1 MTIFGAFR
9 RAMLG
14 LAATGVLAVVVL
26 ATYIGYC
33 AYTLPLSRRP
43 GAEPAPAAVVYATA
57 SGQPFAARGAY
68 RGDKIT
74 ADQLPQDLAHAVVA
88 IEDRRFYSHGG
99 IDPRGIARAAWRN
112 LIGRGGLE
120 GGSTITQQLAHLAYL
135 TPERT
140 MHRKVQEALIALWL
154 ESRLD
159 KPEILARYLN
169 EAYFGAGAYGADAAA
184 KRYYGKKAG
193 ALTLAEAAMLAGL
206 VRAPSQLAPNR
217 HPQAAQRRAD
227 LVIQAMLDTGA
238 IDAARAAEVR
248 AHPATLAIPPEPEP
262 GQNYF
267 VDAAEAEIHQRV
279 GSAPLDLNVTTTL
292 DPQMQD
298 AAERIVEHWLAGEGA
313 KHNASEAAL
322 IAMAPD
328 GAIVAM
334 VGGRD
339 YRASQFNRAVQ
350 AHRQPGSLFKVIV
363 YLTALS
369 NGYTPESTL
378 VDQPVQIGNWAPK
391 NFEGRYRGPVSLR
404 TAFAH
409 SINTISAQL
418 VEAIGVSKV
427 IEMARSLG
435 VQSELP
441 AVPSLALG
449 TAEVTLLEMT
459 RAMNAIAINSKSV
472 DAYMIRSIASQ
483 NAAPLYTRPET
494 VRDPPIWNRAP
505 MVQLLEAVV
514 NEGTGHAA
522 KLDRRAGG
530 KTGTTQDY
538 RDGWFVGFT
547 ADIVVG
553 VWVGN
558 DDNSP
563 MDRVTGGDIPAKI
576 WHDFVLQAERIKA
589 QPAAM
594 AAASPSQTAAAVAQ
608 AAPPQAPPP
617 IPLPAPATTVLQ
629 TPPAPPAPP
638 ATTAPIPAEPASP
651 ANSQAV
657 AVPPPGT
664 ILPPAPPAPPAAM
677 PPGPLRGVPTIVDT
691 ATLVVQ
697 GATVHL
703 SGVAGEKGGHM
714 DNLARF
720 IGGRELMC
728 VPVAANEAGEYRCF
742 VGRQDLAEA
751 VLRGGAVRA
760 TADADPMLRAAEQRA
775 RSRRRGVWGQ

>member
-1 MTIFGAFR
+1 MTIFEAFR

-14 LAATGVLAVVVL
+14 LAATGLLAVVAL
-26 ATYIGYC
+26 ALFIGYC
-33 AYTLPLSRRP
+33 AYTLPLSRPP
-43 GAEPAPAAVVYATA
+43 GTAPAPAAVVYAST
-57 SGQPFAARGAY
+57 SGQPFTARGAY

-112 LIGRGGLE
+112 LIGHGGLE

-135 TPERT
+135 SPERT
-140 MHRKVQEALIALWL
+140 MHRKVQEAMIALWL

-227 LVIQAMLDTGA
+227 LVIQAMLDTGV

-267 VDAAEAEIHQRV
+267 VDAAEAEIRHLV

-292 DPQMQD
+292 NPQMQD
-298 AAERIVEHWLAGEGA
+298 AAERIVEQWLAGEGA
-313 KHNASEAAL
+313 KRNASEAAL

-369 NGYTPESTL
+369 NGYTPDSTL
-378 VDQPVQIGNWAPK
+378 VDQPVQIGDWSPK

-404 TAFAH
+404 IAFAH

-418 VEAIGVSKV
+418 VDAIGVPKV
-427 IEMARSLG
+427 IEMAKSLG

-449 TAEVTLLEMT
+449 SAEVTLREMT
-459 RAMNAIAINSKSV
+459 RAMGAIAINSKSV

-494 VRDPPIWNRAP
+494 VRDPPMWNRAP

-522 KLDRRAGG
+522 KLNRRAGG

-576 WHDFVLQAERIKA
+576 WHDFVLQTERMKV
-589 QPAAM
+589 QPAAL
-594 AAASPSQTAAAVAQ
+594 AAASPSQTATAAAAQ
-608 AAPPQAPPP
+608 ATPPQPPP
-617 IPLPAPATTVLQ
+617 PVPPPAPATTVSQ
-629 TPPAPPAPP
+629 TEPAPPPSPAGPAQNLAEPAPPPVAQAASVPQPATVGPLPPP
-638 ATTAPIPAEPASP
+638 ATPA
-651 ANSQAV
+651 
-657 AVPPPGT
+657 G
-664 ILPPAPPAPPAAM
+664 L
-677 PPGPLRGVPTIVDT
+677 LRGVPMIVDT

-697 GATVHL
+697 GTTVHL
-703 SGVAGEKGGHM
+703 SGVAGEKGEYM
-714 DNLARF
+714 DNLVRF
-720 IGGRELMC
+720 IGGRDLMC
-728 VPVAANEAGEYRCF
+728 VPAAANEAGEYRCF

-751 VLRGGAVRA
+751 IVRGGAART

-775 RSRRRGVWGQ
+775 RARRRGVWGQ

>member
-1 MTIFGAFR
+1 
-9 RAMLG
+9 MLG
-14 LAATGVLAVVVL
+14 LAAAGLLAIVGL
-26 ATYIGYC
+26 AGFIGYC
-33 AYTLPLSRRP
+33 AYTLPLSRP
-43 GAEPAPAAVVYATA
+43 AGAEPAPAAVVYAST
-57 SGQPFAARGAY
+57 SGQPFAARGVY

-74 ADQLPQDLAHAVVA
+74 ADHLPQDLARAVVA

-99 IDPRGIARAAWRN
+99 IDPRGIARAAWHN
-112 LIGRGGLE
+112 LIGHGGLE

-135 TPERT
+135 SPERT
-140 MHRKVQEALIALWL
+140 IHRKVQEVMIALWL

-159 KPEILARYLN
+159 KSEILARYLN

-184 KRYYGKKAG
+184 KRYFGKKAG

-238 IDAARAAEVR
+238 IDAARAADAR

-267 VDAAEAEIHQRV
+267 VDAAEAEIHRLV

-313 KHNASEAAL
+313 KRNASEAAL

-328 GAIVAM
+328 GAILAM

-339 YRASQFNRAVQ
+339 YRTSQFNRAVQ

-369 NGYTPESTL
+369 NGYTPDSTL
-378 VDQPVQIGNWAPK
+378 VDQPVQIGDWSPK

-404 TAFAH
+404 VAFAQ

-418 VEAIGVSKV
+418 VEAVGVPKV
-427 IEMARSLG
+427 IEMAKSLG

-449 TAEVTLLEMT
+449 SAEVTLLEMT
-459 RAMNAIAINSKSV
+459 RAMDAIAINSKSV

-483 NAAPLYTRPET
+483 NAAPLHTRPET
-494 VRDPPIWNRAP
+494 VRDPPMWNRAP

-563 MDRVTGGDIPAKI
+563 MDRVTGGEIPAKI
-576 WHDFVLQAERIKA
+576 WHDFVLQTERMRT
-589 QPAAM
+589 QPAAPP
-594 AAASPSQTAAAVAQ
+594 AASPPQTAAVAQ
-608 AAPPQAPPP
+608 ATPPQPP
-617 IPLPAPATTVLQ
+617 
-629 TPPAPPAPP
+629 PPAPP
-638 ATTAPIPAEPASP
+638 ATVTQAQTAPPSSPATTQQIQAEPAP
-651 ANSQAV
+651 APTVAQAASLLQPGTV
-657 AVPPPGT
+657 VPPPT
-664 ILPPAPPAPPAAM
+664 PAM
-677 PPGPLRGVPTIVDT
+677 PAGPLRGVPTIVDT

-697 GATVHL
+697 GETVHL
-703 SGVAGEKGGHM
+703 SGVAGEKGDHVN
-714 DNLARF
+714 NLARF
-720 IGGRELMC
+720 IRGRDLMC

-751 VLRGGAVRA
+751 IVLGGAGR
-760 TADADPMLRAAEQRA
+760 TTTDADPMLRAAEERA

>member
-1 MTIFGAFR
+1 MTIFAAFR

-14 LAATGVLAVVVL
+14 LAAAGLLAIVGL
-26 ATYIGYC
+26 ALFIGYC
-33 AYTLPLSRRP
+33 AYTLPLSRP
-43 GAEPAPAAVVYATA
+43 AGAEPAPAAVVYAST
-57 SGQPFAARGAY
+57 SGQPFTARGVY

-74 ADQLPQDLAHAVVA
+74 ADHLPQDLARAVVA
-88 IEDRRFYSHGG
+88 IEDRRFYGHGG
-99 IDPRGIARAAWRN
+99 IDPRGIARAAWHN
-112 LIGRGGLE
+112 LIGHGGLE

-135 TPERT
+135 SPERT
-140 MHRKVQEALIALWL
+140 IHRKVQEAMVALWL

-159 KPEILARYLN
+159 KSEILARYLN

-184 KRYYGKKAG
+184 KRYFGKKAA

-238 IDAARAAEVR
+238 IDAARAADARV
-248 AHPATLAIPPEPEP
+248 HPATLAIPPEPEP

-267 VDAAEAEIHQRV
+267 VDAAEAEIHRLV
-279 GSAPLDLNVTTTL
+279 GSVPLDLNVTTTL

-298 AAERIVEHWLAGEGA
+298 AAERIVEQWLAGDGA
-313 KHNASEAAL
+313 KRNASEAAL
-322 IAMAPD
+322 IAMAPN
-328 GAIVAM
+328 GAILAM

-369 NGYTPESTL
+369 NGYTPDSTL
-378 VDQPVQIGNWAPK
+378 VDQPVQIGNWSPQ

-404 TAFAH
+404 VAFAH

-427 IEMARSLG
+427 IEMAKSLG

-449 TAEVTLLEMT
+449 SAEVTLLEMT
-459 RAMNAIAINSKSV
+459 RAMDAIAINSKSV

-494 VRDPPIWNRAP
+494 VRDPPVWNRAP

-576 WHDFVLQAERIKA
+576 WHDFVLQTERMRT
-589 QPAAM
+589 QPAVPTT
-594 AAASPSQTAAAVAQ
+594 ASPPQTAASAQATQPQPPPLAPPPTVTQTQTAPPPSPTMTQQIQAEPASSAVAQ
-608 AAPPQAPPP
+608 AASLPQ
-617 IPLPAPATTVLQ
+617 
-629 TPPAPPAPP
+629 
-638 ATTAPIPAEPASP
+638 
-651 ANSQAV
+651 
-657 AVPPPGT
+657 PGT
-664 ILPPAPPAPPAAM
+664 VVPSPTPGMPA
-677 PPGPLRGVPTIVDT
+677 GPLRGVPMIVDT

-697 GATVHL
+697 GETVHL
-703 SGVAGEKGGHM
+703 SGVAGEKGDYM
-714 DNLARF
+714 NNLARF
-720 IGGRELMC
+720 IGGRDLLC
-728 VPVAANEAGEYRCF
+728 VPVAANEAGEYQCF
-742 VGRQDLAEA
+742 VGRQDLAVA
-751 VLRGGAVRA
+751 IVLGGAGRT
-760 TADADPMLRAAEQRA
+760 TADAAPMLRAAEQRA
-775 RSRRRGVWGQ
+775 RSQRRGVWER

>member
-9 RAMLG
+9 RAVLG
-14 LAATGVLAVVVL
+14 LAATGALAVVAL
-26 ATYIGYC
+26 ALFIGYC

-43 GAEPAPAAVVYATA
+43 GAEPAPAAVVYASA
-57 SGQPFAARGAY
+57 SGQPFTARGAY

-112 LIGRGGLE
+112 LIGHGGLE

-135 TPERT
+135 SPERT
-140 MHRKVQEALIALWL
+140 MHRKVQEAMIALWL

-227 LVIQAMLDTGA
+227 LVIQAMLDTGV
-238 IDAARAAEVR
+238 IDAARAADVR

-267 VDAAEAEIHQRV
+267 VDAAEAEIHHLV
-279 GSAPLDLNVTTTL
+279 GSAPLDLTVTTTL

-313 KHNASEAAL
+313 KRNASEAAL

-369 NGYTPESTL
+369 NGYTPDSTL
-378 VDQPVQIGNWAPK
+378 IDQPVQIGDWAPK

-404 TAFAH
+404 IAFAH

-418 VEAIGVSKV
+418 VAAVGVPKV
-427 IEMARSLG
+427 IEMAKSLG

-449 TAEVTLLEMT
+449 SAEVTLLEMT
-459 RAMNAIAINSKSV
+459 RAMGAIAINSKSV

-494 VRDPPIWNRAP
+494 VRDPPMWNRAP

-522 KLDRRAGG
+522 RLDRRAGG

-563 MDRVTGGDIPAKI
+563 MDRITGGDIPAKI
-576 WHDFVLQAERIKA
+576 WHDFVLQTERMKA
-589 QPAAM
+589 QPAPSV
-594 AAASPSQTAAAVAQ
+594 AASPPQTAAAVAQ
-608 AAPPQAPPP
+608 ATQPRPP
-617 IPLPAPATTVLQ
+617 PAPAATVSQTEPAPQPSPASTTQ
-629 TPPAPPAPP
+629 IQAEPAPPAV
-638 ATTAPIPAEPASP
+638 AQTASVPQPGT
-651 ANSQAV
+651 V
-657 AVPPPGT
+657 VPPVPT
-664 ILPPAPPAPPAAM
+664 PA
-677 PPGPLRGVPTIVDT
+677 GPLRGVPTIVDT

-703 SGVAGEKGGHM
+703 SGVAGEKGDYT

-720 IGGRELMC
+720 IGGRDLMC

-742 VGRQDLAEA
+742 VGEQDLAEA
-751 VLRGGAVRA
+751 VVRGGAGRT
-760 TADADPMLRAAEQRA
+760 TADAAPMLRAAEQRA

>member
-1 MTIFGAFR
+1 MTILEAFR
-9 RAMLG
+9 RAMVG
-14 LAATGVLAVVVL
+14 LAATAVLAVIAL
-26 ATYIGYC
+26 ALFIGYC
-33 AYTLPLSRRP
+33 AYTLPLSRPP
-43 GAEPAPAAVVYATA
+43 GAEPSPAVVVFA
-57 SGQPFAARGAY
+57 STGGQPFTARGAY

-74 ADQLPQDLAHAVVA
+74 ADQLPQDLARAVVA
-88 IEDRRFYSHGG
+88 IEDRRFYGHGG

-112 LIGRGGLE
+112 LIGHGGLE
-120 GGSTITQQLAHLAYL
+120 GGSTITQQLARLAYL
-135 TPERT
+135 SPERT
-140 MHRKVQEALIALWL
+140 MHRKVQEAMIALWL

-169 EAYFGAGAYGADAAA
+169 VAYFGAGAYGADAAA

-238 IDAARAAEVR
+238 IDAGRAADVR
-248 AHPATLAIPPEPEP
+248 AHPATLAIPPEPKP

-267 VDAAEAEIHQRV
+267 VDAAEAEIRNLV
-279 GSAPLDLNVTTTL
+279 GSAPLDLNVRTTL
-292 DPQMQD
+292 DLQIQD
-298 AAERIVEHWLAGEGA
+298 AAEQIVEQWLSGEGA
-313 KHNASEAAL
+313 KRNASEAAL

-334 VGGRD
+334 VGGRN
-339 YRASQFNRAVQ
+339 YRTSQFNRAVQ
-350 AHRQPGSLFKVIV
+350 ARRQPGSLFKVIV

-369 NGYTPESTL
+369 NGYTPDSTL
-378 VDQPVQIGNWAPK
+378 VDQPVQIADWSPK

-404 TAFAH
+404 IAFAR
-409 SINTISAQL
+409 SINTISVQL
-418 VEAIGVSKV
+418 VEAVGVPKV
-427 IEMARSLG
+427 IDMAKSLG

-449 TAEVTLLEMT
+449 SAEVTLMEMT
-459 RAMNAIAINSKSV
+459 RALGAIAINSKSV

-494 VRDPPIWNRAP
+494 VRDPPMWNRAP

-514 NEGTGHAA
+514 NEGTGRVA

-576 WHDFVLQAERIKA
+576 WRDFVLQTERLKA
-589 QPAAM
+589 QRAIPPAGAPSVAAAAAQVTQPQLPPPVLPLAPAATISQTQP
-594 AAASPSQTAAAVAQ
+594 ASPPSPGETGQVQAESALPAMAQ
-608 AAPPQAPPP
+608 AASVPQPSTVVSPP
-617 IPLPAPATTVLQ
+617 
-629 TPPAPPAPP
+629 TPS
-638 ATTAPIPAEPASP
+638 TPAE
-651 ANSQAV
+651 
-657 AVPPPGT
+657 
-664 ILPPAPPAPPAAM
+664 
-677 PPGPLRGVPTIVDT
+677 PLRGVPMIVDT
-691 ATLVVQ
+691 ATLIVQ
-697 GATVHL
+697 GATVRL
-703 SGVAGEKGGHM
+703 SGVAGEKGDHI

-720 IGGRELMC
+720 IGGRELQC

-751 VLRGGAVRA
+751 VIRGGAGRT
-760 TADADPMLRAAEQRA
+760 TADAAPILRAAEERA
-775 RSRRRGVWGQ
+775 RSRRRGVWGE